1 MIDFNFF
8 FALLRQRYYAGLFS
22 RRYVSNVYT
31 PLFPYE
37 CYCSEKACVF
47 LWSPRIGVYLSSVIQ
62 EDNFYRGLAGL
73 RVKCLWKEAE

>member
-1 MIDFNFF
+1 M
-8 FALLRQRYYAGLFS
+8 
-22 RRYVSNVYT
+22 NVT
-31 PLFPYE
+31 VVKKLVF
-37 CYCSEKACVF
+37 F